1 MMEYVASG
9 STHIHYE
16 VATAKDTQ
24 CLDVMNRVLGYIQG
38 KHDHMYSL
46 LFNALT
52 ERKTIR
58 MMDPRMTNSY
68 RMHSDSGGLQLVTQG
83 KVVDDTI
90 KNEIYDIQN
99 KHSDVAMCFDEI
111 PVKFTG
117 STGGGMND
125 NSSRYFDTDNFDQY
139 AKATGQNVFN
149 QIKNFVESDGQRA
162 KPLLIIHGNNLD
174 YMRKWVDLALGEI
187 PEEYHQYINGLAS
200 AGPSLGTGPLED
212 VERFSVLGL
221 LEVDDRLKENIH
233 LLGIGSVRRLLPI
246 IMYKKSGFISPTAH
260 ISYDSTS
267 HTAGITMGRYYIN
280 GRFMETPQPNLT
292 NHTKVFADL
301 HKLFGHV
308 IDDFKFDEDDYLRV
322 MSQSFSK
329 VNAQGVPYDINAMM
343 VYYVLY
349 VFGSILNFTKHVEL
363 LCTDDKALNDLL
375 GVRGLNEYKYLG
387 DIKSYDDYQHWRTHV
402 GRYMKSKPVLAKQA
416 EFNLDNLFA

>member
-24 CLDVMNRVLGYIQG
+24 CLDVMNRVLGHAQG

-58 MMDPRMTNSY
+58 MMDPGMTNSY
-68 RMHSDSGGLQLVTQG
+68 RMYSDSGGLQLVTQG
-83 KVVDDTI
+83 KVVDDAI

-117 STGGGMND
+117 ATGGGMND
-125 NSSRYFDTDNFDQY
+125 NSSRYFDADNFDHY
-139 AKATGQNVFN
+139 ARETGKNVFN
-149 QIKNFVESDGQRA
+149 QIKTFVESDGQRA

-174 YMRKWVDLALGEI
+174 YMRKWVDLALSEI
-187 PEEYHQYINGLAS
+187 PQDYHQYIYGLAS

-221 LEVDDRLKENIH
+221 LEIDDRLKENIH

-246 IMYKKSGFISPTAH
+246 LMYKKSGFISPTAH

-301 HKLFGHV
+301 RSQFEYV
-308 IDDFKFDEDDYLRV
+308 IDDFKFDEQDYLRV
-322 MSQSFSK
+322 MSTSFSK
-329 VNAQGVPYDINAMM
+329 VNAKGVVYDINAMM

-349 VFGSILNFTKHVEL
+349 VFGSILNFTKHVES
-363 LCTDDKALNDLL
+363 LCTDDKVLDELL
-375 GVRGLNEYKYLG
+375 SVRGLNEYKYLG
-387 DIKSYDDYQHWRTHV
+387 DIKSYADYQHWRSHV
-402 GRYMKSKPVLAKQA
+402 GRYMKSKPVLTKQSD
-416 EFNLDNLFA
+416 FNLNSLFL